1 MPSVCKPQPNE
12 PYNLIYFG
20 APGTGKSYKMNKL
33 STQLFD
39 ESRILRVTFHPDYTY
54 AQFVGSLRP
63 YTDVITGKS
72 GYRYTPG
79 PFVDAYVQ
87 AMQLEDPV
95 VLLIEEIQLPCSAM
109 CSSCLIARIPA
120 KARIPFALRKS

>member
-1 MPSVCKPQPNE
+1 
-12 PYNLIYFG
+12 
-20 APGTGKSYKMNKL
+20 MNKL
-33 STQLFD
+33 RTQLFD

-79 PFVDAYVQ
+79 PFCRPP
-87 AMQLEDPV
+87 MCR
-95 VLLIEEIQLPCSAM
+95 PCS
-109 CSSCLIARIPA
+109 LRIP
-120 KARIPFALRKS
+120 